1 MIWLAGWAQA
11 RARSAV
17 RAASEGSRWKELAIS
32 QSADEEEEE
41 DADTTP
47 RDCASWTRP
56 TRVQSTWTARASMAA
71 AIDANPSFSVRH
83 SSEGSLARCSVIAAR
98 TPAGP

>member
-32 QSADEEEEE
+32 QSAGVEEE

-83 SSEGSLARCSVIAAR
+83 SWEGSLARCSVIAAR